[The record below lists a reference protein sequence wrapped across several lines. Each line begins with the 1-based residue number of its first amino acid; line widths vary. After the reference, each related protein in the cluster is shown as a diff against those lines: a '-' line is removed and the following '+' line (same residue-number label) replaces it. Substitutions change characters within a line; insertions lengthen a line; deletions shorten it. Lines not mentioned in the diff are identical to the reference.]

1 MFPNGKCVTPAGR
14 SVPIDDGYWAFV
26 PCAPTGEL
34 DYDAA
39 TVAAIT
45 LASGELGRL
54 DGIAGGLPSVDLLM
68 TPYTRIE
75 AVRSSQI
82 EGTRTSLADLLQSE
96 VDSAHVPAANDL
108 DEVRNYVRAQD
119 YGARHLSGR
128 DFSLKL
134 VCALHTILTSGVRG
148 GAAQPGQFRDAQVH
162 IGPPGGIEY
171 AVYIPPPP
179 TEIARLMGEWEDF
192 VQRPPA
198 NMPALVHAALVHC
211 YFEAIHPFRDGNGRI
226 GRLLTGLL
234 LCNSGLTQHP
244 VLYLSPFIEAHR
256 RDYYDLLLAVSR
268 DGDWTGWLRFFLA
281 AVAGQARQ
289 TARFCDEVME
299 LRTQLQERLRE
310 ATRSPNAFELLD
322 QLFGNPFLTV
332 PVAAERMGVSRP
344 VVRKL
349 IALLADMGVVEE
361 REDRKRNKLYCAPQ
375 LLDLIER
382 ASEVTGSWA

>member
-1 MFPNGKCVTPAGR
+1 MAIG
-14 SVPIDDGYWAFV
+14 DGYWAFV
-26 PCAPTGEL
+26 PSAPTGEL
-34 DYDAA
+34 SYDAG
-39 TVAAIT
+39 TVAAMA

-54 DGIAGGLPSVDLLM
+54 DGIAGSLPSVDLLM

-82 EGTRTSLADLLQSE
+82 EGPRTSLADLLQSE
-96 VDSAHVPAANDL
+96 VDRAHVPAANDL

-119 YGARHLSGR
+119 YGVRHLSDLG
-128 DFSLKL
+128 FSLRL
-134 VCALHTILTSGVRG
+134 VRALHTILTSGVRG

-162 IGPPGGIEY
+162 IGPLGGIEH
-171 AVYIPPPP
+171 AVYITPPPI
-179 TEIARLMGEWEDF
+179 EIARLMGEWEGF

-198 NMPALVHAALVHC
+198 NMPALVHAALTHC

-234 LCNSGLTQHP
+234 LCKSGLTQHP
-244 VLYLSPFIEAHR
+244 VLYLSAFIEAHR
-256 RDYYDLLLAVSR
+256 RDYYDLLLAVTR
-268 DGDWTGWLRFFLA
+268 DGDWQGWLRFFLT
-281 AVAGQARQ
+281 AVAAQSRQ
-289 TARFCDEVME
+289 TARFCGEVME
-299 LRTQLQERLRE
+299 LRASLRE
-310 ATRSPNAFELLD
+310 KLRSRTRSPNGLRLLD

-382 ASEVTGSWA
+382 ASEVPGSWA